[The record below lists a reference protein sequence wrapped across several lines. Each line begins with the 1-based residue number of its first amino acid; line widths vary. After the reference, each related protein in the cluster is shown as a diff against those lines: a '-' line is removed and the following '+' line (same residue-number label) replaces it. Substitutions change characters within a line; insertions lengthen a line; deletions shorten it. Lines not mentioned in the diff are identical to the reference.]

1 LLGGSG
7 IERKGW
13 GVLRGFGVPVAG
25 AWATP
30 ENQVRLVRRAEELGY
45 GSVWTFQRL
54 LVPAEPD
61 ARAGAPVYRSV
72 HDPIVSLAYLAGQTS
87 RIRLG
92 LAVANV
98 PFFSPALLAKQLATL
113 DAVSGGRLDV
123 GLGLGW
129 MREEFQAVGVPI
141 QERGARAEE
150 FVAALRALWTEDVV
164 EFHGRFYDI
173 PPARF
178 DPKPLQRP
186 HPPLLLGGNVAAAW
200 RRAGRLADGWVGG
213 SMADLTR
220 LGAVVDT
227 VRRAAVEAGR
237 DPDAVRL
244 VCRGVVRVRAG
255 RPPRAGP
262 GGDAPR
268 QPLSGS
274 LDQIR
279 GDLDGIADQG
289 ITELFFDLNFDPE
302 VGSPEVDPEVALR
315 RAEEV
320 LEALA
325 PG

>member
-1 LLGGSG
+1 MDVRRRVGWTGKRSGLGPRCVLGRVG
-7 IERKGW
+7 IERRTEG
-13 GVLRGFGVPVAG
+13 GGGGLRGFGVPVAG

-45 GSVWTFQRL
+45 RSVWTFQRL
-54 LVPAEPD
+54 LVPARPA

-72 HDPIVSLAYLAGQTS
+72 HDAMVSLAYLAGQTS

-92 LAVANV
+92 LAVANL

-129 MREEFQAVGVPI
+129 MREEFQAVGVLME
-141 QERGARAEE
+141 ERGARAEE
-150 FVAALRALWTEDVV
+150 FLAALRSLWGDEVV
-164 EFHGRFYDI
+164 EFHGRFYEI
-173 PPARF
+173 PPTRF

-186 HPPLLLGGNVAAAW
+186 HPPLLL
-200 RRAGRLADGWVGG
+200 GG

-237 DPDAVRL
+237 DPDALRF
-244 VCRGVVRVRAG
+244 VCRGVVRVR
-255 RPPRAGP
+255 P
-262 GGDAPR
+262 GGDGSR

-274 LDQIR
+274 LDEIR
-279 GDLDGIADQG
+279 GDLDGIAAQG
-289 ITELFFDLNFDPE
+289 VTELFFDLNFDPE
-302 VGSPEVDPEVALR
+302 IGSPDADPAVALR